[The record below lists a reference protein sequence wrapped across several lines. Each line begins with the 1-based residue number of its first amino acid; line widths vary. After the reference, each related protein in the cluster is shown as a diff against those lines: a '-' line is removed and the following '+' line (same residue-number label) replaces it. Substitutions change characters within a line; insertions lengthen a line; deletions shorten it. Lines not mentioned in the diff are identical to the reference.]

1 MALAISRASNTI
13 YVTDFLTGAL
23 SLIDGYSNRVLGSI
37 TVGSGAPVPPDCFVT
52 STCTSFGS
60 EPFAVAVNDETGKIY
75 VLNLNDRTI
84 SVLRDTHEYWSI
96 Y

>member
-1 MALAISRASNTI
+1 MSQI
-13 YVTDFLTGAL
+13 FLQAPCP
-23 SLIDGYSNRVLGSI
+23 LIDGYSNRVLGSI

-60 EPFAVAVNDETGKIY
+60 EPFAVAVNDETRKIY

-84 SVLRDTHEYWSI
+84 SVLRDPYEY
-96 Y
+96 